1 MALRR
6 VLQIEQAAD
15 AAILRSKATRITS
28 FDKSL
33 QPLIDDMIETM
44 RETDGVGLAAPQ
56 VGVLRRI
63 VVIEQPA
70 QYEEQEDGSV
80 REVAPAELVVMIN
93 PEIIKASEET
103 ITMQEGCLSMP
114 GRYGDVPRASWV
126 TIKYQDIHGKEQRIR
141 HASSDGY
148 KIGRIA
154 QHEIDHLDGVMFTDR
169 MADITTLVDLRED
182 PERPRRRRPLLRRR
196 RSEADV
202 GNPAQE

>member
-15 AAILRSKATRITS
+15 AAVLRSKATRITS

-56 VGVLRRI
+56 VGVLRRV

-70 QYEEQEDGSV
+70 QFEEQEDGSV
-80 REVAPAELVVMIN
+80 REIAPPELVVMIN

-141 HASSDGY
+141 HAY
-148 KIGRIA
+148 
-154 QHEIDHLDGVMFTDR
+154 
-169 MADITTLVDLRED
+169 
-182 PERPRRRRPLLRRR
+182 
-196 RSEADV
+196 
-202 GNPAQE
+202 

>member
-1 MALRR
+1 MAIRR
-6 VLQIEQAAD
+6 VLQIEQPQD
-15 AAILRSKATRITS
+15 AAILRAKSTRINA

-56 VGVLRRI
+56 VGVLRRV

-70 QYEEQEDGSV
+70 QFEELEDGGV
-80 REVAPAELVVMIN
+80 REIAPAELVVMIN
-93 PEIIKASEET
+93 PEIIKSSPET

-169 MADITTLVDLRED
+169 MADPTSLVDLRQEAQ
-182 PERPRRRRPLLRRR
+182 PRRRRPLLRRR
-196 RSEADV
+196 PAAES
-202 GNPAQE
+202 NPAQE